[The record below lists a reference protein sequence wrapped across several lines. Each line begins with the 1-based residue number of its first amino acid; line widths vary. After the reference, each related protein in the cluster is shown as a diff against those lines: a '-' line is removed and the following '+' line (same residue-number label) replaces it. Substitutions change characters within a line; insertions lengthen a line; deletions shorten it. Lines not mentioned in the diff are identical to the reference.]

1 VPKTLTLQAP
11 RHQGQATQCKVDP
24 VSDPT
29 RAAIVRGT
37 AFFSFNLQ
45 ANDIVLEGF
54 TVEGRT
60 DGPGIYTSPL
70 FSGYLIRHNV
80 IQDNVFGLYFNAS
93 GTTESVASHNC
104 FRANTR
110 LGSASGNGVYTD
122 QGLRNALVT
131 ENYFTGHTNASIVLT
146 TTGAPLENVQVTH
159 NDVVDDSSIVAFL
172 TQDLVVDHNHL
183 VRPSGSGIF
192 LGGGVAGA
200 HVGMNLIS
208 NATGSGIR
216 VIDIVGV
223 PNTDLTIENN
233 RIEGSL
239 NGIRVS
245 QAVDALIQR
254 NRAYSNVQAG
264 LRMDADTAGNTILL
278 NHMRANG
285 TFDCRD
291 DSTGP
296 FPGLVANEWIN
307 DKGTTENKSGL
318 CRRGQA

>member
-183 VRPSGSGIF
+183 ERDD
-192 LGGGVAGA
+192 GA
-200 HVGMNLIS
+200 VVDHVVVCDLHHVGMNLIS